1 MFCGNEGHSLVGN
14 TPSMV
19 GGRRAHG
26 VGKLHLAI
34 SLTLSA
40 CSESIQRLQVV
51 S

>member
-26 VGKLHLAI
+26 VGQLHLAI